1 LKGVS
6 PETNTLHLD
15 RANRLLV
22 GSVIAGLL
30 LLWGGIWLGITRSQQ
45 LDLKQAEAR
54 MEGKA
59 EVFAEYSRSVFRHL
73 DAVLVAIRPS
83 LDDKL
88 QLPASVAESQRADLE
103 NYASQ
108 ISVVDSQGMMVYPSR
123 GSRRIDL
130 SDREQFTIH
139 RDSPGTDQLFVS
151 KPQQGKAS
159 GDWQIHLTRPVIE
172 SGRFAGVIQISIRP
186 EVFESFAKGLATRK
200 EDSVA
205 LTRLSGEVMARFPNE
220 GLVLGTVIRDSPPLA
235 PDAAKTGLFRRESA
249 IDGLRR
255 VYAWKTLP
263 EYGVVAVTGRSESSV
278 LSASAEYRRNW
289 LIVGALT
296 TLGLLFMLRTHL
308 GLIAQN
314 RALLTELT
322 SAREAAEAA
331 NLEKSR
337 FLANVSHE
345 IRTPLNGVIGMSQLL
360 LETRLDDEQH
370 DFAVNIARS
379 GEAVVAIVNDILDL
393 SKIEAGH
400 LDLASESFSMSELV
414 DSIRHLFAFQARQKG
429 LALTMALAPE
439 ASGYFMGDPLRIR
452 QILTNLI
459 GNAIKFTERGGVR
472 LRLTSSGEGVLIEV
486 IDSGVGI
493 PAASRDRVFAS
504 FSQVDMSRARR
515 FEGTGLGLAISKHL
529 AESMG
534 GSIGFNDREDG
545 PGTVFWVRLPLES
558 TNEAPRVRIDAVR
571 TPQSAQ
577 PSQAA
582 MGKAPVESDA
592 SAAHATAHAT
602 SGATSHATAPN
613 EQLTMIELH
622 RPLLLLAE
630 DNIVNQKVAT
640 LMLERMGYQIELAE
654 NGEIAH
660 QMAERRRYA
669 AILMDVLM
677 PEVDGLD
684 ATRRIRAGAGPN
696 KATPIIAVT
705 ANAMQEDQ
713 EACMAAGMDDFLS
726 KPLVMS
732 VLATCM
738 AKWVPVAAQAGRL
751 NSP

>member
-1 LKGVS
+1 MNNPAVGQLPATPS
-6 PETNTLHLD
+6 DP
-15 RANRLLV
+15 RRL
-22 GSVIAGLL
+22 VIGTVVLALC
-30 LLWGGIWLGITRSQQ
+30 LLWGALWFATQQ
-45 LDLKQAEAR
+45 SRAQDIKQAELRA
-54 MEGKA
+54 EGKA
-59 EVFAEYSRSVFRHL
+59 ALLAEYTRTVFNHL
-73 DAVLVAIRPS
+73 DSLLLELRPM
-83 LDDKL
+83 LDAKL
-88 QLPASVAESQRADLE
+88 QISEDEIERERAGMA
-103 NYASQ
+103 NYAMQ
-108 ISVVDSQGMMVYPSR
+108 VSVIDARGMLVFSTQGTQTV
-123 GSRRIDL
+123 DL
-130 SDREQFTIH
+130 SEREQFIFH
-139 RDSPGTDQLFVS
+139 REFFARDQLFVT
-151 KPQQGKAS
+151 KPLKGKVS
-159 GDWQIHLTRPVIE
+159 GVWQIHLTRPIIR
-172 SGRFAGVIQISIRP
+172 SGAFAGVIQISVRP
-186 EVFESFAKGLATRK
+186 ELFESFSKRLATR
-200 EDSVA
+200 EDDLISIV
-205 LTRLSGEVMARFPNE
+205 RLSGEIMARYPAT
-220 GLVLGTVIRDSPPLA
+220 GTALGTVITGSPQLEPGS
-235 PDAAKTGLFRRESA
+235 PDTGVFRRTSQ
-249 IDGLRR
+249 IDGKRR
-255 VYAWKTLP
+255 IYAWQTVP
-263 EYGVVAVTGRSESSV
+263 EYGISCVAARSEEAV
-278 LSASAEYRRNW
+278 LAISADDRKQWLAAATLISLGVLAMLWLLLNALKRNRDMM
-289 LIVGALT
+289 A
-296 TLGLLFMLRTHL
+296 
-308 GLIAQN
+308 
-314 RALLTELT
+314 ELT
-322 SAREAAEAA
+322 RAREAAEAA

-429 LALTMALAPE
+429 LALTMALAPD
-439 ASGYFMGDPLRIR
+439 ASGNFMGDPLRIR

-529 AESMG
+529 AEAMG

-545 PGTVFWVRLPLES
+545 PGTVFWVRLPLDA
-558 TNEAPRVRIDAVR
+558 TKEAPRVRLEAVR

-577 PSQAA
+577 PPQAST
-582 MGKAPVESDA
+582 GKAPVETDA
-592 SAAHATAHAT
+592 SAAHATSHT
-602 SGATSHATAPN
+602 ISGATAHATAPN
-613 EQLTMIELH
+613 EQLTMLELN

-738 AKWVPVAAQAGRL
+738 AKWVPLEAQAGRL

>member
-1 LKGVS
+1 MNNPAVGQLPATPS
-6 PETNTLHLD
+6 DP
-15 RANRLLV
+15 RRL
-22 GSVIAGLL
+22 VIGTVVLALC
-30 LLWGGIWLGITRSQQ
+30 LLWGALWFATQQ
-45 LDLKQAEAR
+45 SRAQDIKQAELRA
-54 MEGKA
+54 EGKA
-59 EVFAEYSRSVFRHL
+59 AMLAEYTRTVFNHL
-73 DAVLVAIRPS
+73 DSLLLELRPM
-83 LDDKL
+83 LDAKL
-88 QLPASVAESQRADLE
+88 QISEDEIERERAGMA
-103 NYASQ
+103 NYAMQ
-108 ISVVDSQGMMVYPSR
+108 VSVIDARGMMVFSTQ
-123 GSRRIDL
+123 GTQTVDL
-130 SDREQFTIH
+130 SAREQFIFH
-139 RDSPGTDQLFVS
+139 REFFARDQIFIT
-151 KPQQGKAS
+151 KPLKGKLS
-159 GDWQIHLTRPVIE
+159 GVWQIHLTRPIIR
-172 SGRFAGVIQISIRP
+172 SGAFAGVIQISVRP
-186 EVFESFAKGLATRK
+186 ELFESFSKRLATR
-200 EDSVA
+200 EDDLISIV
-205 LTRLSGEVMARFPNE
+205 RLSGEIMARYPTTGGE
-220 GLVLGTVIRDSPPLA
+220 LGKVITGSPQLEPGA
-235 PDAAKTGLFRRESA
+235 PDTGVFRRTSQ
-249 IDGLRR
+249 IDGKRR
-255 VYAWKTLP
+255 IYAWQNVP
-263 EYGVVAVTGRSESSV
+263 EYGISCVAARSEEV
-278 LSASAEYRRNW
+278 ILAISAVDRKKW
-289 LIVGALT
+289 LAAT
-296 TLGLLFMLRTHL
+296 TLISLGVLAMLRL
-308 GLIAQN
+308 LLNALKRN
-314 RALLTELT
+314 RDMMTELT
-322 SAREAAEAA
+322 RAREAAEAA

-429 LALTMALAPE
+429 LALAMALAPD

-472 LRLTSSGEGVLIEV
+472 LRLTSSGEGVLIKV

-493 PAASRDRVFAS
+493 PAASRERVFAS

-529 AESMG
+529 AEAMG

-545 PGTVFWVRLPLES
+545 PGTVFWVRLPLDA
-558 TNEAPRVRIDAVR
+558 TKEAPRVRLEAVR

-577 PSQAA
+577 PPQAA
-582 MGKAPVESDA
+582 MGKAPVEADA
-592 SAAHATAHAT
+592 SPADATSHAT
-602 SGATSHATAPN
+602 SGATSGATSPN
-613 EQLTMIELH
+613 EQLTMLELN

-660 QMAERRRYA
+660 QMAERRRYS

-738 AKWVPVAAQAGRL
+738 AKWVPIEAQAGRL

>member
-1 LKGVS
+1 MKGVS

-83 LDDKL
+83 LDDRL

-108 ISVVDSQGMMVYPSR
+108 ISVIDSQGMMVYPSR

-151 KPQQGKAS
+151 KPLQAKAS

-186 EVFESFAKGLATRK
+186 EVFESFAKGLATH
-200 EDSVA
+200 EQDSVA

-220 GLVLGTVIRDSPPLA
+220 GRVIGTVIRDSPPLA
-235 PDAAKTGLFRRESA
+235 PDAAKTGLFRRESR

-278 LSASAEYRRNW
+278 LSVSAEYRRNW
-289 LIVGALT
+289 IIAGCLT

-314 RALLTELT
+314 RALLTDLT
-322 SAREAAEAA
+322 RARESAEAA
-331 NLEKSR
+331 NREKSR

-345 IRTPLNGVIGMSQLL
+345 IRTPLNGVIGMSQLM
-360 LETRLDDEQH
+360 LETPLSDAQH
-370 DFAVNIARS
+370 DYALNIVRS
-379 GEAVVAIVNDILDL
+379 GDAVVAIVNDILDL

-400 LDLASESFSMSELV
+400 LDLASESFSMGDLV
-414 DSIRHLFAFQARQKG
+414 DSVRRLFAYQARQKG
-429 LALTMALAPE
+429 LSFEVSLAPE
-439 ASGYFMGDPLRIR
+439 LKQFFLGDELRIR
-452 QILTNLI
+452 QILTNLL
-459 GNAIKFTERGGVR
+459 GNAVKFTERGGVN
-472 LRLTSSGEGVLIEV
+472 LRMTPTGDGVLIEV

-493 PAASRDRVFAS
+493 PEAARDRVFAS
-504 FSQVDMSRARR
+504 FSQVDMSRSRR
-515 FEGTGLGLAISKHL
+515 FEGTGLGLAISKRL
-529 AESMG
+529 AEGMG
-534 GSIGFNDREDG
+534 GTIGFDARDDG
-545 PGTVFWVRLPLES
+545 PGTVFWVRLPLAS
-558 TNEAPRVRIDAVR
+558 TTEAPRIRLETMRI
-571 TPQSAQ
+571 PQREP
-577 PSQAA
+577 PSQPA
-582 MGKAPVESDA
+582 MGKDTVEPQA
-592 SAAHATAHAT
+592 SPQMAT
-602 SGATSHATAPN
+602 SPN
-613 EQLTMIELH
+613 EQLTMLELN

-640 LMLERMGYQIELAE
+640 LMLERMGYQIELAD
-654 NGEIAH
+654 NGEVAH
-660 QMAERRRYA
+660 RMAEGRRYA

-677 PEVDGLD
+677 PEVDGLE
-684 ATRRIRAGAGPN
+684 ATRRIRAGSGPN
-696 KATPIIAVT
+696 KHTPIIAVT

-713 EACMAAGMDDFLS
+713 DLCMAAGMDDFLS
-726 KPLVMS
+726 KPLIMS
-732 VLATCM
+732 TLSACM
-738 AKWVPVAAQAGRL
+738 AKWVPSDAQAGRL
-751 NSP
+751 NPP

>member
-22 GSVIAGLL
+22 VSVIAGLL

-73 DAVLVAIRPS
+73 DAVLVAVRPS
-83 LDDKL
+83 LDDTL

-103 NYASQ
+103 NYASE

-123 GSRRIDL
+123 ESRRVNL

-151 KPQQGKAS
+151 KPLQGKAS

-220 GLVLGTVIRDSPPLA
+220 DLVLGAVIRDSPPLA
-235 PDAAKTGLFRRESA
+235 PDAAKTGLFRRESP

-322 SAREAAEAA
+322 SARETAEAA
-331 NLEKSR
+331 NSEKSR

-345 IRTPLNGVIGMSQLL
+345 IRTPLNGVIGMSQLM
-360 LETRLDDEQH
+360 LETPLNDAQH
-370 DFAVNIARS
+370 DYALNIARS
-379 GEAVVAIVNDILDL
+379 GESVVAIVNDILDL

-400 LDLASESFSMSELV
+400 LDLASESFSMSDLV
-414 DSIRHLFAFQARQKG
+414 DSVRRLFAFQARQKG
-429 LALTMALAPE
+429 LSFEVTLAPDLNR
-439 ASGYFMGDPLRIR
+439 FFIGDELRIR
-452 QILTNLI
+452 QILTNLL
-459 GNAIKFTERGGVR
+459 GNAVKFTERGGVI
-472 LRLTSSGEGVLIEV
+472 LRMTSTGDGVLIEV

-493 PAASRDRVFAS
+493 PATARDRVFAS
-504 FSQVDMSRARR
+504 FSQVDMSRSRR
-515 FEGTGLGLAISKHL
+515 FEGTGLGLAISKRL
-529 AESMG
+529 AEGMG
-534 GSIGFNDREDG
+534 GTIGFDARADG
-545 PGTVFWVRLPLES
+545 PGTVFWVRLPLAS
-558 TNEAPRVRIDAVR
+558 TTEAPRIQLETMRI
-571 TPQSAQ
+571 PQREL
-577 PSQAA
+577 PSQPA
-582 MGKAPVESDA
+582 MGKVTVEPQAAPQM
-592 SAAHATAHAT
+592 ATP
-602 SGATSHATAPN
+602 PN
-613 EQLTMIELH
+613 EQLTMLELN

-640 LMLERMGYQIELAE
+640 LMLERMGYQIELAD
-654 NGEIAH
+654 NGEVAH
-660 QMAERRRYA
+660 RMAEGRRYA

-677 PEVDGLD
+677 PEVDGLE
-684 ATRRIRAGAGPN
+684 ATRRIRAGSGPN
-696 KATPIIAVT
+696 KHTPIIAVT

-713 EACMAAGMDDFLS
+713 DLCMAAGMDDFLS

-732 VLATCM
+732 TLSACM
-738 AKWVPVAAQAGRL
+738 AKWVPSGESDSSGAQAGRL
-751 NSP
+751 NPP

>member
-1 LKGVS
+1 MNNPAVGQLPATPS
-6 PETNTLHLD
+6 DP
-15 RANRLLV
+15 RRL
-22 GSVIAGLL
+22 VIGTVVLALC
-30 LLWGGIWLGITRSQQ
+30 LLWGALWFATQQ
-45 LDLKQAEAR
+45 SRAQDIKQAELRA
-54 MEGKA
+54 EGKA
-59 EVFAEYSRSVFRHL
+59 ALLAEYTRTVFNHL
-73 DAVLVAIRPS
+73 DSLLLELRPM
-83 LDDKL
+83 LDAKL
-88 QLPASVAESQRADLE
+88 QISEDEIERERTGMA
-103 NYASQ
+103 NYAMQ
-108 ISVVDSQGMMVYPSR
+108 VSVIDARGMLVFSTQGTQAV
-123 GSRRIDL
+123 DL
-130 SDREQFTIH
+130 SEREQFIFH
-139 RDSPGTDQLFVS
+139 REFFARDQLFVT
-151 KPQQGKAS
+151 KPLKGKVS
-159 GDWQIHLTRPVIE
+159 GVWQIHLTRPIIR
-172 SGRFAGVIQISIRP
+172 SGSFAGVIQISVRP
-186 EVFESFAKGLATRK
+186 ELFESFSKRLATR
-200 EDSVA
+200 EDDLISIV
-205 LTRLSGEVMARFPNE
+205 RLSGEIMARYPAT
-220 GLVLGTVIRDSPPLA
+220 GTALGTVITGSPQLEPGS
-235 PDAAKTGLFRRESA
+235 PDTGVFRRTSQV
-249 IDGLRR
+249 DGKRR
-255 VYAWKTLP
+255 IYAWQTVP
-263 EYGVVAVTGRSESSV
+263 EYGISCVAARSEEAV
-278 LSASAEYRRNW
+278 LAISAKDRKQWLAAATLISLGVLAMLWLLLNALKRNRDMM
-289 LIVGALT
+289 A
-296 TLGLLFMLRTHL
+296 
-308 GLIAQN
+308 
-314 RALLTELT
+314 ELT
-322 SAREAAEAA
+322 RAREAAEAA

-429 LALTMALAPE
+429 LALTMALAPD
-439 ASGYFMGDPLRIR
+439 ASGNFMGDPLRIR

-529 AESMG
+529 AEAMG

-545 PGTVFWVRLPLES
+545 PGTVFWVRLPLDA
-558 TNEAPRVRIDAVR
+558 TKEAPRVRLEAVR

-577 PSQAA
+577 PPQAST
-582 MGKAPVESDA
+582 GKAPVETDA
-592 SAAHATAHAT
+592 SAAHATSHT
-602 SGATSHATAPN
+602 ISGATAHATAPN
-613 EQLTMIELH
+613 EQLTMLELN

-738 AKWVPVAAQAGRL
+738 AKWVPLEAQAGRL

>member
-1 LKGVS
+1 MKGVS

-123 GSRRIDL
+123 GSHRIDL

-151 KPQQGKAS
+151 KPLQAKAS

-220 GLVLGTVIRDSPPLA
+220 GRVIGTVIRDSPPLA
-235 PDAAKTGLFRRESA
+235 PDAANTGLFRRESP

-289 LIVGALT
+289 IIAGCLT

-314 RALLTELT
+314 RALLTDLT
-322 SAREAAEAA
+322 RARESAEAA
-331 NLEKSR
+331 NREKSR

-345 IRTPLNGVIGMSQLL
+345 IRTPLNGVIGMSQLM
-360 LETRLDDEQH
+360 LETPLSDAQH
-370 DFAVNIARS
+370 DYALNIVRS
-379 GEAVVAIVNDILDL
+379 GDAVVAIVNDILDL

-400 LDLASESFSMSELV
+400 LDLASESFSMSDLV
-414 DSIRHLFAFQARQKG
+414 DSVRRLFAYQARQKG
-429 LALTMALAPE
+429 LSFEVSLAPE
-439 ASGYFMGDPLRIR
+439 LKQFFLGDELRIR
-452 QILTNLI
+452 QILTNLL
-459 GNAIKFTERGGVR
+459 GNAVKFTERGGVN
-472 LRLTSSGEGVLIEV
+472 LRMTPTGDGVLIEV

-493 PAASRDRVFAS
+493 PQAARDRVFAS
-504 FSQVDMSRARR
+504 FSQVDMSRSRR
-515 FEGTGLGLAISKHL
+515 FEGTGLGLAISKRL
-529 AESMG
+529 AEGMG
-534 GSIGFNDREDG
+534 GTIGFDARADG
-545 PGTVFWVRLPLES
+545 PGTVFWVRLPLAS
-558 TNEAPRVRIDAVR
+558 TTEAPRIRLETMRI
-571 TPQSAQ
+571 PQRELPPQ
-577 PSQAA
+577 PA
-582 MGKAPVESDA
+582 MGKVTVEPQ
-592 SAAHATAHAT
+592 ATPQMAT
-602 SGATSHATAPN
+602 PPN
-613 EQLTMIELH
+613 EQLTMLELN

-640 LMLERMGYQIELAE
+640 LMLERMGYQIELAD
-654 NGEIAH
+654 NGEVAH
-660 QMAERRRYA
+660 RMAEGRRYA

-677 PEVDGLD
+677 PEVDGLE
-684 ATRRIRAGAGPN
+684 ATRRIRAGSGPN
-696 KATPIIAVT
+696 KHTPIIAVT

-713 EACMAAGMDDFLS
+713 DVCMAAGMDDFLS
-726 KPLVMS
+726 KPLIMS
-732 VLATCM
+732 TLSACM
-738 AKWVPVAAQAGRL
+738 AKWVPSDAQAGRL
-751 NSP
+751 NPP

>member
-1 LKGVS
+1 MKGVS

-83 LDDKL
+83 LDDRL

-108 ISVVDSQGMMVYPSR
+108 ISVIDSQGMMVYPSR

-151 KPQQGKAS
+151 KPLQAKAS

-186 EVFESFAKGLATRK
+186 EVFESFAKGLATR
-200 EDSVA
+200 EQDSVA

-220 GLVLGTVIRDSPPLA
+220 GQVIGTVIRDSPPLA
-235 PDAAKTGLFRRESA
+235 PDAAKTGLFRRESR

-278 LSASAEYRRNW
+278 LSVSAEYRRNW
-289 LIVGALT
+289 IIAGCLT

-314 RALLTELT
+314 RALLTDLT
-322 SAREAAEAA
+322 RARESAEAA
-331 NLEKSR
+331 NREKSR

-345 IRTPLNGVIGMSQLL
+345 IRTPLNGVIGMSQLM
-360 LETRLDDEQH
+360 LETPLSDAQH
-370 DFAVNIARS
+370 DYALNIVRS
-379 GEAVVAIVNDILDL
+379 GDAVVAIVNDILDL

-400 LDLASESFSMSELV
+400 LDLASESFSMGDLV
-414 DSIRHLFAFQARQKG
+414 DSVRRLFAYQARQKG
-429 LALTMALAPE
+429 LSFEVSLAPE
-439 ASGYFMGDPLRIR
+439 LKQFFLGDELRIR
-452 QILTNLI
+452 QILTNLL
-459 GNAIKFTERGGVR
+459 GNAVKFTERGGVN
-472 LRLTSSGEGVLIEV
+472 LRMTPTGDGVLIEV

-493 PAASRDRVFAS
+493 PEAARDRVFAS
-504 FSQVDMSRARR
+504 FSQVDMSRSRR
-515 FEGTGLGLAISKHL
+515 FEGTGLGLAISKRL
-529 AESMG
+529 AEGMG
-534 GSIGFNDREDG
+534 GTIGFDARADG
-545 PGTVFWVRLPLES
+545 PGTVFWVRLPLAS
-558 TNEAPRVRIDAVR
+558 TTEAPRIRLETMRI
-571 TPQSAQ
+571 PQREP
-577 PSQAA
+577 PSQPA
-582 MGKAPVESDA
+582 MGKDTVEPQA
-592 SAAHATAHAT
+592 SPQMAT
-602 SGATSHATAPN
+602 SPN
-613 EQLTMIELH
+613 EQLTMLELN

-640 LMLERMGYQIELAE
+640 LMLERMGYQIELAD
-654 NGEIAH
+654 NGEVAH
-660 QMAERRRYA
+660 RMAEGRRYA

-677 PEVDGLD
+677 PEVDGLE
-684 ATRRIRAGAGPN
+684 ATRRIRAGSGPN
-696 KATPIIAVT
+696 KHTPIIAVT

-713 EACMAAGMDDFLS
+713 DLCMAAGMDDFLS
-726 KPLVMS
+726 KPLIMS
-732 VLATCM
+732 TLSACM
-738 AKWVPVAAQAGRL
+738 AKWVPSDAQAGRL
-751 NSP
+751 NPP

>member
-1 LKGVS
+1 LNNPAVGQVPTTPS
-6 PETNTLHLD
+6 DP
-15 RANRLLV
+15 RRL
-22 GSVIAGLL
+22 VIGIVVVALC
-30 LLWGGIWLGITRSQQ
+30 LLWGTLWFATQQ
-45 LDLKQAEAR
+45 SRAQDIKQAELRA
-54 MEGKA
+54 EGKA
-59 EVFAEYSRSVFRHL
+59 ALLAEYTRTVFNHL
-73 DAVLVAIRPS
+73 DSLLLEMRPVLDAR
-83 LDDKL
+83 L
-88 QLPASVAESQRADLE
+88 QISKDEIERERAGMA
-103 NYASQ
+103 NYAMQ
-108 ISVVDSQGMMVYPSR
+108 VSVIDARGMMVFSTQ
-123 GSRRIDL
+123 GTQTVDL
-130 SDREQFTIH
+130 SEREQFIFH
-139 RDSPGTDQLFVS
+139 REFFTRDQLFVT
-151 KPQQGKAS
+151 KPLKGKVS
-159 GDWQIHLTRPVIE
+159 GVWQIHLTRPIIR
-172 SGRFAGVIQISIRP
+172 SGAFAGVIQISVRP
-186 EVFESFAKGLATRK
+186 ELFENFSKSLATRP
-200 EDSVA
+200 DDLISIV
-205 LTRLSGEVMARFPNE
+205 RLSGEIMARYPAT
-220 GLVLGTVIRDSPPLA
+220 GTALGTVITGSPQLEPGA
-235 PDAAKTGLFRRESA
+235 PGTGVFRRTSQ
-249 IDGLRR
+249 IDGKRR
-255 VYAWKTLP
+255 IHAWQNVP
-263 EYGVVAVTGRSESSV
+263 EYGISCVAARSEEVV
-278 LSASAEYRRNW
+278 LAISADDRKKW
-289 LIVGALT
+289 LAAA
-296 TLGLLFMLRTHL
+296 TLISLGVLAMLRL
-308 GLIAQN
+308 LLNALKRN
-314 RALLTELT
+314 RDMMAELTE
-322 SAREAAEAA
+322 AREAAEAA

-370 DFAVNIARS
+370 DFAINIARS

-429 LALTMALAPE
+429 LALTMALAPD
-439 ASGYFMGDPLRIR
+439 ASGNFMGDPLRIR
-452 QILTNLI
+452 QILTNLL

-493 PAASRDRVFAS
+493 PAAARDRVFAS

-534 GSIGFNDREDG
+534 GSIGFNDRDDG
-545 PGTVFWVRLPLES
+545 PGTVFWARLPLKA
-558 TNEAPRVRIDAVR
+558 TNEAPRVRIEAVR

-582 MGKAPVESDA
+582 NGKAPVEADA
-592 SAAHATAHAT
+592 SPPLAT
-602 SGATSHATAPN
+602 SRSSSAN
-613 EQLTMIELH
+613 EQLTMLELN

-660 QMAERRRYA
+660 QMAEGRRYA

-684 ATRRIRAGAGPN
+684 ATRRIRAGSGPN
-696 KATPIIAVT
+696 KTTPIIAVT

-713 EACMAAGMDDFLS
+713 DACMAAGMDDFLS

-732 VLATCM
+732 ILAACM
-738 AKWVPVAAQAGRL
+738 AKWVPAETQAGRL
-751 NSP
+751 NPP